1 MMLSCPVRMVATGS
15 GSFHNY
21 AETNNEQKT
30 DPWTWHS
37 NYIEKH
43 SDYNNEDGYMYWTVT
58 LSNYY
63 GGNLKNYK
71 VEDALQTNG
80 ATIVGDVTIT
90 EKSKDGT
97 CFSVWYH

>member
-1 MMLSCPVRMVATGS
+1 
-15 GSFHNY
+15 
-21 AETNNEQKT
+21 
-30 DPWTWHS
+30 
-37 NYIEKH
+37 
-43 SDYNNEDGYMYWTVT
+43 MYWTVT

-97 CFSVWYH
+97 VSPFGTINGVDGKDKFDYTFTKDATGTEYTFYYKTTVPDGGENCAGKPSSEENQGKGT